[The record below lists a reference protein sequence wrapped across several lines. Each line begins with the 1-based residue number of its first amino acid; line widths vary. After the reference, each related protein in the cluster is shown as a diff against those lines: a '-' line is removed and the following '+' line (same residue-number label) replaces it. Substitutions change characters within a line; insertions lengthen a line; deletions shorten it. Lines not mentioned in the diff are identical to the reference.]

1 MGMKKHI
8 KHMND
13 FVLGILMVAFGLF
26 LVFGKITQMEVQTGQ
41 GGFFAR
47 SDIWLRGMAALLIFV
62 SVVLIIRSINFK
74 KADEVEGFKFYL
86 DSTVVATVIALILYA
101 VALPKLGFIISSLVI
116 TFYLVFLYSVK
127 ENNWKVT
134 SLPQGQLVKLLVK
147 SVITSVVMLAVLWV
161 VFGKLLAIQLPTF
174 ALFG

>member
-1 MGMKKHI
+1 MKKAI
-8 KHMND
+8 KCMND
-13 FVLGILMVAFGLF
+13 FVLGIIMTIFGLW
-26 LVFGKITQMEVQTGQ
+26 LLLGKITEMEVQTGQ

-47 SDIWLRGMAALLIFV
+47 SDIWLRGMAALMIFV
-62 SVVLIIRSINFK
+62 SVILIIRSINFK
-74 KADEVEGFKFYL
+74 KEEVVEGFKFYL
-86 DSTVVATVIALILYA
+86 DSTVVATVIALVLYA

-134 SLPQGQLVKLLVK
+134 ALPKGQAGKLIIKSLVT
-147 SVITSVVMLAVLWV
+147 SVIMLVVLWF

-174 ALFG
+174 ELFG